1 MQEIDIIKHA
11 KNYMDMLSKGVNPI
25 TKEKYSANS
34 DINNER
40 LLKCFAFVSEILD
53 RVIISETQKENTP
66 SYINNKSPNGDSQN
80 TTILKDTSDKISQSE
95 KAAHDSSVDTF
106 TNSLVSEDIEG
117 IDVVNT
123 LIQKGLLKQGFF
135 KTNKE

>member
-53 RVIISETQKENTP
+53 RVIVSEAQKENA
-66 SYINNKSPNGDSQN
+66 SISSDNKSPNGDSKNLAQAEK
-80 TTILKDTSDKISQSE
+80 LTSESDGE
-95 KAAHDSSVDTF
+95 TF
-106 TNSLVSEDIEG
+106 TNSLVSEDVEG

-123 LIQKGLLKQGFF
+123 LIQKGVLTQGFF
-135 KTNKE
+135 KSGKNETH